1 MKFLIAFIIL
11 TAVFALTVY
20 ASFKL
25 YRQQKAEIE
34 RLKSDLKDQKKYM
47 DLLLKYSKELKSI
60 NIDKERL
67 QTEIEGAENEKKLM
81 DIINTIVA
89 NNNKL
94 CNDTEN

>member
-11 TAVFALTVY
+11 AAVFALTVY

-34 RLKSDLKDQKKYM
+34 SLKSELKDQKKYM

-67 QTEIEGAENEKKLM
+67 QAEIEGAENEKKLM
-81 DIINTIVA
+81 DIINTIIA

>member
-11 TAVFALTVY
+11 AAVFALTVY

-34 RLKSDLKDQKKYM
+34 RLKGELKDQKKYM
-47 DLLLKYSKELKSI
+47 DLLLKYSKKLKSI

-67 QTEIEGAENEKKLM
+67 QAEIEGAENEKKLM
-81 DIINTIVA
+81 DIINNIVA